1 MANYAYKRTV
11 QTNMKCVGLLDT
23 NKMTI
28 TIDDVEKDLSTLLS
42 DFDGGNVEL
51 NIKVK
56 DEVDIAE
63 PNNVAIEVA
72 VRE

>member
-28 TIDDVEKDLSTLLS
+28 TIDDVEKGFIYSPIR
-42 DFDGGNVEL
+42 F
-51 NIKVK
+51 
-56 DEVDIAE
+56 
-63 PNNVAIEVA
+63 
-72 VRE
+72 